1 MEGVIAPTVLSG
13 NCVCTSLSNCDFVQ
27 GAVQGGVACACTS
40 HKDRNKTR
48 TMQSK
53 SLMGCASSAA
63 TAARPRSPY
72 SAIPAAQCRRSP
84 AVRTLQCRNS
94 QCRSRTSRYAIA
106 HDHIRSQERKHVH
119 RVGCVVHH
127 DDIERTIK
135 VGRWPDRRD
144 RWQSHPVPDRRNRRH
159 ERYTRTQLIGCCLR
173 AGCRCRNALLRR
185 YSRNAN
191 LEDLPVVLAD
201 TTTDDQS
208 RRRRGQ
214 GRKCKDRS
222 RRSRIE
228 KALHHLTLAKRGW
241 AGSAARPKA
250 GSLGRPSAFELDDEN
265 GLSCSGRA
273 SRIPYRIWQHIGC
286 RSKGSAECSA
296 LCDGGNNSARPRRV
310 ARRHDIVVGRRVG
323 ANRHRRRRAI
333 EGDRHL
339 DPDTEDEGT
348 LRQIIRKRDRYTR
361 SCIGNRIDRL
371 LHRVRDLPRV
381 LPGSRTKYTSRH
393 VRSSSSRRLRVSR
406 HDDRAIVDVIVTR
419 LLQPVD
425 RQCRDL
431 KTPLV
436 IKQFLVPGDL
446 LRPIVPAKPQHRRL
460 TTQEYSPTHG
470 RHVSP
475 CSRYTV
481 RDVERR
487 PQNGRVVH
495 PDRTGKDPVSRILP
509 PHRRCFLDI
518 NKLPRLV
525 LRRIAVT

>member
-72 SAIPAAQCRRSP
+72 SAIPAAQCRRGP
-84 AVRTLQCRNS
+84 AVRTLQCRNGQS
-94 QCRSRTSRYAIA
+94 RSRTSRYAIA

-214 GRKCKDRS
+214 GRKCKDHPAS
-222 RRSRIE
+222 CRIE
-228 KALHHLTLAKRGW
+228 KALHHLTLAKGGR
-241 AGSAARPKA
+241 AGSAARPKS
-250 GSLGRPSAFELDDEN
+250 GSLKTTIRLRTQAQRWPDPHSANQSRSIPRRAEHPPPPSVIGQEDEAPQ
-265 GLSCSGRA
+265 SHPSP
-273 SRIPYRIWQHIGC
+273 SRIGH
-286 RSKGSAECSA
+286 
-296 LCDGGNNSARPRRV
+296 
-310 ARRHDIVVGRRVG
+310 
-323 ANRHRRRRAI
+323 
-333 EGDRHL
+333 
-339 DPDTEDEGT
+339 
-348 LRQIIRKRDRYTR
+348 
-361 SCIGNRIDRL
+361 
-371 LHRVRDLPRV
+371 
-381 LPGSRTKYTSRH
+381 
-393 VRSSSSRRLRVSR
+393 
-406 HDDRAIVDVIVTR
+406 
-419 LLQPVD
+419 
-425 RQCRDL
+425 
-431 KTPLV
+431 
-436 IKQFLVPGDL
+436 
-446 LRPIVPAKPQHRRL
+446 
-460 TTQEYSPTHG
+460 
-470 RHVSP
+470 
-475 CSRYTV
+475 
-481 RDVERR
+481 
-487 PQNGRVVH
+487 
-495 PDRTGKDPVSRILP
+495 LP
-509 PHRRCFLDI
+509 PRCCYMSG
-518 NKLPRLV
+518 
-525 LRRIAVT
+525 